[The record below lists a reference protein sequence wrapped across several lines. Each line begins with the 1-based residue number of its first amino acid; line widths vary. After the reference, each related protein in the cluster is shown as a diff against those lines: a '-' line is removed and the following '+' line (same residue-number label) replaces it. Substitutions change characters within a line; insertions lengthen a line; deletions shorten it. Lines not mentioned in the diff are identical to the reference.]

1 MGVYSAQELMRIR
14 RSRRHPRPTQFD
26 YVHVRRLVSD
36 LETTLRRVAQ
46 AHDRVLDI
54 YCGSRPYDDL
64 LPPTAEIVGLDVT
77 GNPYGVADVV
87 SDEFLPFPD
96 ASFDLAMCIQAFD
109 YVPDPRRAVA
119 EIRRVLRPGGSLVLT
134 IPLVWEYDR
143 RTPAHRYSGPDLAT
157 LFDGWR
163 DVEVIE
169 SGGRAVAWATLTG
182 SLVAIAGQRAEA
194 KGLARLL
201 RPVLAGVYG
210 IVNALGLALDAGER
224 RYARGPYTLPMNL
237 LLCARSP
244 EMSEPS

>member
-1 MGVYSAQELMRIR
+1 MGVHSAQELKRIR

-26 YVHVRRLVSD
+26 YVHIRRLVSD
-36 LETTLRRVAQ
+36 LEITLRRVAG

-54 YCGSRPYDDL
+54 YCGWRPYDDL
-64 LPPTAEIVGLDVT
+64 LPYGPDIVGLDVT

-109 YVPDPRRAVA
+109 TSRTSVGGRRNPADSPPRRFAHPHNPSRLGV
-119 EIRRVLRPGGSLVLT
+119 RPTDAGP
-134 IPLVWEYDR
+134 PL
-143 RTPAHRYSGPDLAT
+143 SGPDLAA

-169 SGGRAVAWATLTG
+169 SGGRAVASG
-182 SLVAIAGQRAEA
+182 NSD
-194 KGLARLL
+194 GLARGHRRRRGAATGLACLL
-201 RPVLAGVYG
+201 RPVVAGVYG
-210 IVNALGLALDAGER
+210 VVNLVGLALDAGEQ
-224 RYARGPYTLPMNL
+224 RYARGPNTLPMNL

-244 EMSEPS
+244 ETPELP